1 MDANI
6 VFSIGKTAST
16 SIFTSWAKVERFP
29 VFHTHNLIW
38 FCVVDKKDSEYMK
51 HIEKYDCYCER
62 SPGYL
67 PDGYMEN
74 RFKLSEEFTMEDA
87 FPKRF
92 FNRMN
97 FIGLV
102 RDPKAR
108 RISQFLDNLTL
119 ESVNAHCDAVK
130 MGFTV
135 DENNIVEGLKRIH
148 HWKGKSDHNMLLK
161 FSEIAFEEDR
171 LLDTKDVF
179 AFFCR
184 YFSKCELPEYLKFS
198 QRLFDYTGVNVDPKC
213 IKETGFFKQ
222 TNGRMNVLIL
232 KMENLQ
238 ELSTELFEFTG
249 VRELGHDRKI
259 CKEKF
264 IIDGKISEFRKYLVD
279 TPVQLYPDSSDEKKF
294 VTDLGY

>member
-16 SIFTSWAKVERFP
+16 SVFTSWAKVGRLP
-29 VFHTHNLIW
+29 VFHTHDLVW
-38 FCVVDKKDSEYMK
+38 FCVVDKKDSDYMK
-51 HIEKYDCYCER
+51 HIEKSCCYHEMV
-62 SPGYL
+62 PGYL
-67 PDGYMEN
+67 PSGYIEN
-74 RFKLSEEFTMEDA
+74 RFKLSEEFMMEDA
-87 FPKRF
+87 FPKRL

-130 MGFTV
+130 MGFRV
-135 DENNIVEGLKRIH
+135 DEDKIIDGLKRIH
-148 HWKGKSDHNMLLK
+148 SSVGKSNHKMLLN
-161 FSEIAFEEDR
+161 FAEIAFKKDR

-179 AFFCR
+179 SFFCK

-198 QRLFDYTGVNVDPKC
+198 QRLFDYTGVIMDLKS
-213 IKETGFFKQ
+213 IKEHGFSKQ
-222 TNGRMNVLIL
+222 KNGMMNVLIL
-232 KMENLQ
+232 KMEKLQ

-279 TPVQLYPDSSDEKKF
+279 TPVQLYPDSSNEKKF
-294 VTDLGY
+294 VSDLGY